1 MRRPAFSLIIIALL
15 LSSWPALAASPQLS
29 YRKLIAGRY
38 GLKVTGMLCHACA
51 RAITAELGR
60 MKNVASAKADFE
72 AEEVVLDIPL
82 GKTVSVSGLRRVLRR
97 AAKKIDLD
105 TQFEI
110 TDIRYLP

>member
-1 MRRPAFSLIIIALL
+1 MRRPAFSLIITLL
-15 LSSWPALAASPQLS
+15 FLSWPALAAAPQLP

-60 MKNVASAKADFE
+60 MKEIASAKADFE
-72 AEEVVLDIPL
+72 AEKVVLDIPL
-82 GKTVSVSGLRRVLRR
+82 ERTVSVSSLRRALGR

-105 TQFEI
+105 TRFEI
-110 TDIRYLP
+110 TDIHYLP